1 MPRTYLSTST
11 VAYNAYSGRNSMTS
25 LLIGHIHRH
34 AVQSMAMIDGAHL
47 PTQDGYDAHGHHH
60 GRHLDDF
67 YAYPADA
74 VPVKRQHRVM
84 SIFLLILLCFL
95 VAASVVVF
103 AVRCFRKNDPEWQ
116 HQNHLEREEQERK
129 RRMKELEYSS
139 GYGDGDSTSRYI
151 NACIEMSNAAT
162 GCSTYCNNT
171 TNKGSN
177 DRSNGY
183 DPDDDVVMLEQG
195 GNSGQQQKLLSN
207 KNKLKSPPNNIG
219 SDYVLT

>member
-1 MPRTYLSTST
+1 M
-11 VAYNAYSGRNSMTS
+11 AS
-25 LLIGHIHRH
+25 LLIGHVHRDTIH
-34 AVQSMAMIDGAHL
+34 SLTMIGGDHF
-47 PTQDGYDAHGHHH
+47 PTQDGYDALGHHH

-67 YAYPADA
+67 YSYPSDA
-74 VPVKRQHRVM
+74 VPLKRQHRVM

-116 HQNHLEREEQERK
+116 HQKQMEREEQER
-129 RRMKELEYSS
+129 RRRSRESGSSS
-139 GYGDGDSTSRYI
+139 GYGDGDATSRYI

-171 TNKGSN
+171 TSQGTN
-177 DRSNGY
+177 DHSNGY
-183 DPDDDVVMLEQG
+183 DPDDDVVMLEEG
-195 GNSGQQQKLLSN
+195 GNRGQQQKLLSTTG
-207 KNKLKSPPNNIG
+207 KLKSQPNNIG